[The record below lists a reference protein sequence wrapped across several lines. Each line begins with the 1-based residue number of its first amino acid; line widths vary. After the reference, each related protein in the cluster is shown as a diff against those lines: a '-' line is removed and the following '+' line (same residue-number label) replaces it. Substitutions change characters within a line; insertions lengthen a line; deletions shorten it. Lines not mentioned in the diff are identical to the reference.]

1 MKTRDQISYNMSRV
15 KSSGSVIECKL
26 GKAMW
31 AAGIRYRK
39 QYRRLVGRPDFVV
52 VWAKVAIFCDSS
64 FWHGRDWPESAE
76 QIKSNRGFWLKKI
89 KGNIARDDAVNRS
102 LSDLGWKV
110 IRFWDSD
117 ILGNVDKCVI
127 KVNKVL
133 DKRRSNEKNFG
144 KGNRG

>member
-1 MKTRDQISYNMSRV
+1 MSRV
-15 KSSGSVIECKL
+15 KSSGSVIERKL

-39 QYRRLVGRPDFVV
+39 QYRRLVGRPDFAV

-64 FWHGRDWPESAE
+64 FWHGRGWPKSAE

-89 KGNIARDDAVNRS
+89 EGNIARDKAVNRS
-102 LSDLGWKV
+102 LGDLGWKV
-110 IRFWDSD
+110 VRFWDSD
-117 ILGNVDKCVI
+117 ILGNVDKCVT

-133 DKRRSNEKNFG
+133 DKRRPNEKNFG
-144 KGNRG
+144 KGNSG